1 LKTIAKVG
9 IGCGVALLLALT
21 AGIAIFIGG
30 AFWVKG
36 KVEKVA
42 GDEKKIEALKQQ
54 AAQAAPFT
62 RPVDGSIQEARLVK
76 FIEIRKAV
84 FVIYEKHKAEIESM
98 GKRDKANMSDV
109 MTAFSWIAEIRR
121 TQAEAQAAVG
131 MGDDE
136 YRFLVEQVY
145 KSAWAAEIA
154 KSSGGKTPS
163 EATGQAME
171 QMSQAL
177 KQAEA
182 QMKDATPEQK
192 QQMKDAIAEAQDQ
205 AASAEKSAQAL
216 DVPKG
221 NIELF
226 RKYEADIKKYSMN
239 GLELL
244 SL

>member
-1 LKTIAKVG
+1 MKTIAKVG
-9 IGCGVALLLALT
+9 IGCGVTLLLAIT
-21 AGIAIFIGG
+21 AGIVITVAG
-30 AFWVKG
+30 AYWAKG
-36 KVEKVA
+36 KLEKVA

-54 AAQAAPFT
+54 AAKAGPFT

-84 FVIYEKHKAEIESM
+84 FVVYEKHQAEIDSM

-121 TQAEAQAAVG
+121 AQAEAQAAAG

-136 YRFLVEQVY
+136 YRYLVEQVY

-154 KSSGGKTPS
+154 KSSGGKSVS
-163 EATGQAME
+163 EATGEAAE
-171 QMSQAL
+171 KLSQAL
-177 KQAEA
+177 KDAEA

-192 QQMKDAIAEAQDQ
+192 AQMKEAIVQAQEQ
-205 AASAEKSAQAL
+205 AASAEKNAQAL

-244 SL
+244 GL